1 MTKISMFRNSA
12 QLMRQCS
19 MHPPKRSRFFVFGEG
34 PNGEEG
40 SELILI
46 LLALPTKARTL
57 CLDSLSSIVA

>member
-19 MHPPKRSRFFVFGEG
+19 MHPRG
-34 PNGEEG
+34 PGFLSLVRGPMGEEG

-46 LLALPTKARTL
+46 LLALLTKGRTL